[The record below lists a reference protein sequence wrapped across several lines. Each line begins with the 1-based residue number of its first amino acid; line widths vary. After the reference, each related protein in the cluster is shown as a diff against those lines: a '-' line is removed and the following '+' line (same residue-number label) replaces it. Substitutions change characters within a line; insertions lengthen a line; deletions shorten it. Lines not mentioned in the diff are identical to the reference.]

1 MSSNQRFQQ
10 NKCVHFANRG
20 LRDIN
25 FAKFF
30 QMNDAFASF
39 LFNLQNCKN
48 IQVTIYK
55 STATIRNKVCKC
67 QERIESINQ

>member
-20 LRDIN
+20 LGDIN

-30 QMNDAFASF
+30 QMNDVFDSF
-39 LFNLQNCKN
+39 LFNLQNWKN

-67 QERIESINQ
+67 KQRIESINQ